1 MDGFLVVNAP
11 RHLRNHKQG
20 REHGKFGAFRAVVAP
35 HRHDPVLNALCAAG
49 PHGFAHG
56 SNGESIVRRKAGPR
70 PKAAREPRLALDGIV
85 RIDIFLITLLLAAEI
100 IPIHQLDILRHQ
112 LFDLLRDLA
121 KFRVLI
127 KIGKVIAARQ
137 TEEHIAPHQKLEAI
151 FFRHF

>member
-1 MDGFLVVNAP
+1 M
-11 RHLRNHKQG
+11 
-20 REHGKFGAFRAVVAP
+20 
-35 HRHDPVLNALCAAG
+35 
-49 PHGFAHG
+49 
-56 SNGESIVRRKAGPR
+56 
-70 PKAAREPRLALDGIV
+70 

>member
-35 HRHDPVLNALCAAG
+35 HGHDDIFNALCAAG